1 MSFDAVYEFSDVSDV
16 LSLINPNAVICS
28 DELTIPLSNEVRYE
42 DVAAFNDV
50 LICAFGTEVR
60 YEPLS
65 PSSESNLWSAELV
78 NVFSDDISVESLDDT
93 NPNAVIWA
101 DVLTIPLS
109 NVVR

>member
-1 MSFDAVYEFSDVSDV
+1 MSFDAVYELSDVSDV

-50 LICAFGTEVR
+50 LICAFGTEVK

-65 PSSESNLWSAELV
+65 PSSESNLWSAEDV
-78 NVFSDDISVESLDDT
+78 NVFSD
-93 NPNAVIWA
+93 
-101 DVLTIPLS
+101 VLICALGTEVRYEPLS
-109 NVVR
+109 DSKESNL